1 MKKSLLKKLNSAS
14 TAEGVERAVLAA
26 GYAPFEEG
34 DIEGLTLMTI
44 FKAKER
50 HTARRKKEDGF
61 YVKLQSFTSPE
72 GAENFDFVA
81 LSRDIKRAKRG
92 EDGKKFE
99 PVECRIYAK
108 RGL

>member
-1 MKKSLLKKLNSAS
+1 MKRSELKKLNGGKSAK
-14 TAEGVERAVLAA
+14 EVESAIIAA
-26 GYAPFEEG
+26 GFAPFEDG
-34 DIEGLTLMTI
+34 DIEAITLMTI

-50 HTARRKKEDGF
+50 HTARKKKDGV
-61 YVKLQSFTSPE
+61 YIKLQSFTSPE
-72 GAENFDFVA
+72 GAEDCDFVA
-81 LSRDIKRAKRG
+81 LSKDIKRAKRG

>member
-14 TAEGVERAVLAA
+14 TAEGVERAVLDA

-34 DIEGLTLMTI
+34 DIESLTLMTI

-81 LSRDIKRAKRG
+81 LSKDIKRAERG

-108 RGL
+108 RVL

>member
-1 MKKSLLKKLNSAS
+1 MKKSLLKKLNSAP

-34 DIEGLTLMTI
+34 DIDGLTLMTV

-50 HTARRKKEDGF
+50 HTARKKKEDGF

-72 GAENFDFVA
+72 GAEDCDFVA
-81 LSRDIKRAKRG
+81 VSTDKRRAKRG

-99 PVECRIYAK
+99 PVACRIYVK